1 MRTPHPSPDLFD
13 FDPLVP
19 MGPGD
24 PRPGRPRQR
33 PSALVVDPDAATRIR
48 LAGELAA
55 AGYDVATCPGPCT
68 STLCPGRGRTG
79 GKRCA
84 RLPADLA
91 LVVVDQASARTRLLE
106 AYASWAPEARVE
118 VRAPGSLRGGVGP
131 TDPSIV
137 VRP

>member
-1 MRTPHPSPDLFD
+1 MRTDHPMPDLFD
-13 FDPLVP
+13 ADPIVA

-24 PRPGRPRQR
+24 PRPGRVRR
-33 PSALVVDPDAATRIR
+33 RASALVVDPDAATRIR

-68 STLCPGRGRTG
+68 STFCAARGGTSG
-79 GKRCA
+79 SRCA

-118 VRAPGSLRGGVGP
+118 ITGTLVE
-131 TDPSIV
+131 
-137 VRP
+137 